1 MERKCQRSFAPRM
14 KMQNQWKKYL
24 RWPLQKA
31 FAVFVLQKILQT
43 QTLGFALVPL
53 PEMCKQAEKAKKHEP
68 KHSPI
73 IQNHINL

>member
-24 RWPLQKA
+24 RWALQKA

-43 QTLGFALVPL
+43 QTPRFALPL
-53 PEMCKQAEKAKKHEP
+53 PPDMCKQAGKAKNM
-68 KHSPI
+68 S
-73 IQNHINL
+73 QNIPQ